1 MKTVDSIQR
10 SALGQLRCVF
20 LLRRLR
26 TGLTFFHFN
35 QLLLKR
41 TLAFLFILLFLSQCG
56 EAECVFTACVFVC
69 LAHVCISPTACS
81 ACVCVC
87 VYTCTEMFLP
97 CICSRAAVLSVHCCR
112 SCVYISTCP
121 YACVCVCVCV
131 FVFSQRKPVEGKLAV
146 EEN

>member
-87 VYTCTEMFLP
+87 LHMYRNVSAMYL
-97 CICSRAAVLSVHCCR
+97 LSCR
-112 SCVYISTCP
+112 CVVSALLQELCLHLHLSI
-121 YACVCVCVCV
+121 CVCVRV